1 MQEEELVRR
10 ARLGD
15 KQALEALLYNNYRIV
30 YGYLLKLTMNEDLTK
45 DLTQDV
51 MVKAITRINTFS
63 GKGKFSTWLVSIAS
77 NAYKDNL
84 RRNKKL
90 SNVEFETMEVQSSC
104 NVEETV
110 LQKDEI
116 SKIKKVLLDIP
127 AKKREVFILK
137 HYYNFSYEDIAKI
150 LNCPIGTVKSRL
162 YYCVRKLRQFLEL
175 L

>member
-77 NAYKDNL
+77 NAYKDNI

-90 SNVEFETMEVQSSC
+90 SNVEFQTM
-104 NVEETV
+104 
-110 LQKDEI
+110 
-116 SKIKKVLLDIP
+116 
-127 AKKREVFILK
+127 
-137 HYYNFSYEDIAKI
+137 
-150 LNCPIGTVKSRL
+150 
-162 YYCVRKLRQFLEL
+162 
-175 L
+175 